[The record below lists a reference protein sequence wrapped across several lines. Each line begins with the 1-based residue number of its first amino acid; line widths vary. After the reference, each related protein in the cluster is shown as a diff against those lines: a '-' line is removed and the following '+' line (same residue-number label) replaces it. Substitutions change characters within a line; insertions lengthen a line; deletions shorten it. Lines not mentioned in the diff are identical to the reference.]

1 MGSVPKSRKEVVGR
15 RRTIQAHCALVDGA
29 VDEGDVDE
37 GREAMP
43 VGRGRGRGG
52 RRACGVAGEREHEG
66 DGEEREGECGAASA
80 ETAPPEAELNVVGA
94 EDRHRCWWWI

>member
-1 MGSVPKSRKEVVGR
+1 MSGREGGKEAEE
-15 RRTIQAHCALVDGA
+15 TCALVGGA

-52 RRACGVAGEREHEG
+52 CRARGVAGEREHEG
-66 DGEEREGECGAASA
+66 GGEQREGECGAASSA
-80 ETAPPEAELNVVGA
+80 ETAQLKVVGG
-94 EDRHRCWWWI
+94 EGRHRCRWWI